1 MIQSPWTQMAL
12 IGVAALVVNLPLGY
26 LREGTRKFSFMW
38 FVYIHLSVPLIAFLR
53 TSNQVSAWAIP
64 LIVACTLLGQLAGGR
79 MRRLRRS
86 RP

>member
-1 MIQSPWTQMAL
+1 MAL

-26 LREGTRKFSFMW
+26 LREGTRKFSLGW

-53 TSNQVSAWAIP
+53 ISNHVSAWAIP
-64 LIVACTLLGQLAGGR
+64 PFIACALLGQLAGGR
-79 MRRLRRS
+79 MRRSWRS